1 MSMPPG
7 NGVMLPPLADDDL
20 MPLYASLRSLSDGT
34 AQMRTTLLAFQND
47 QIIANDFF
55 NGYQSG
61 LEPLHIPST
70 DTLSLTERKNGLIM
84 NVGILLR
91 EYGVIQDQLIVAL
104 KVWQRK
110 QAFAGNG
117 APFPTYLDGIQYVVE
132 SLMDRMADIT
142 LFISNLLHFGD
153 DPTLNEFLTHAQTLH
168 NILIFSTFIVEKQPP
183 QVKKK
188 GSKLQA
194 TVRWLIGDKLGINLS
209 KPVVKCEILS
219 EALAKRLTIE
229 NIHMPPEC
237 NGKMTGNEC
246 QMEFDASNRS
256 FSANFSNL
264 VIHDNKRSVKKGSEI
279 VADGKYALL
288 FYTTA
293 IYKGYAINCWALSL
307 PIVVVV
313 HDNQASKGWATI
325 TWDNAF
331 SEIEREPFK
340 VPERVHYIKLL
351 ETLNLRFAYYT
362 GRQLTAENLEVLH
375 KKLVGEAVQ
384 PNEYISYSQF
394 CKDKLPDCGITF
406 WDWFYGIMKLTKAHF
421 RQIWQEGHIVGF
433 ISKLRTKEILSQQP
447 MGTFLLRF
455 SDSQKGGITIAYRDY
470 CGNIIFLAPWTCV
483 HFQIR
488 SLANSIGD
496 LDVLKVVY
504 PTMMP
509 SNVAF
514 SNSPTKHN
522 VSATKAKSEEGG
534 YVDSIIKVQIEP
546 ASSNDQQTSPQLPEA
561 TVADNTSMQ
570 NMHSFPIEQLENEL
584 NIFNHQT
591 FNRIEWQDWDTAYS
605 TASTDD
611 FSLSEI
617 MSPGSSM
624 IGV

>member
-1 MSMPPG
+1 MNVNMSMSPG
-7 NGVMLPPLADDDL
+7 NGVMLPPLTDDDL
-20 MPLYASLRSLSDGT
+20 MPLYASLQNLSDGT
-34 AQMRTTLLAFQND
+34 AQMHATLLAFQND

-55 NGYQSG
+55 NGYQGG
-61 LEPLHIPST
+61 LEPMDMPST
-70 DTLSLTERKNGLIM
+70 DTLSITERKNGLIL
-84 NVGILLR
+84 NVGNLLR
-91 EYGVIQDQLIVAL
+91 EYSVIQDQLIVAL

-110 QAFAGNG
+110 QALAGNG
-117 APFPTYLDGIQYVVE
+117 APFPTNLDGIQFVVE

-194 TVRWLIGDKLGINLS
+194 TVRWLIGDKLGIHLS

-246 QMEFDASNRS
+246 QMEFDASNRN
-256 FSANFSNL
+256 FSANFSTL
-264 VIHDNKRSVKKGSEI
+264 IIHDNKRSEKKGSEI

-293 IYKGYAINCWALSL
+293 VYKGYAINCWALSL

-313 HDNQASKGWATI
+313 HDNQAPQGWATI

-340 VPERVHYIKLL
+340 VPERVHYMKLL

-394 CKDKLPDCGITF
+394 CKDKLPDCGFTF
-406 WDWFYGIMKLTKAHF
+406 WDWFYGIMKLTKVYLQ
-421 RQIWQEGHIVGF
+421 QIWKQGHIVGF
-433 ISKLRTKEILSQQP
+433 ISKLKTKEILSQQA

-455 SDSQKGGITIAYRDY
+455 SDSKKGGITIAYRDD
-470 CGNIIFLAPWTCV
+470 CGNIIYLAPWTCTDL
-483 HFQIR
+483 QIR
-488 SLANSIGD
+488 SLVDCIRD
-496 LDVLKVVY
+496 LNVLKVVY
-504 PTMMP
+504 PTMEP

-514 SNSPTKHN
+514 SSSPPVQN
-522 VSATKAKSEEGG
+522 VSSKRDG
-534 YVDSIIKVQIEP
+534 YVIPILKIQIEP
-546 ASSNDQQTSPQLPEA
+546 PSSNDQQTSPQLSEA
-561 TVADNTSMQ
+561 TVADNASMQ
-570 NMHSFPIEQLENEL
+570 NMHSFPMEQLENDF
-584 NIFNHQT
+584 NFFNHQT
-591 FNRIEWQDWDTAYS
+591 FNRIEWQDLDIADS

-611 FSLSEI
+611 FSLTEI
-617 MSPGSSM
+617 MSFGSSM

>member
-1 MSMPPG
+1 MFTALNSEVTELLFVNARAKLLKSHQDVNMSMPPG

-522 VSATKAKSEEGG
+522 GNYADSE
-534 YVDSIIKVQIEP
+534 YYIDMI
-546 ASSNDQQTSPQLPEA
+546 
-561 TVADNTSMQ
+561 MQ
-570 NMHSFPIEQLENEL
+570 NFYLKKNSIK
-584 NIFNHQT
+584 
-591 FNRIEWQDWDTAYS
+591 
-605 TASTDD
+605 
-611 FSLSEI
+611 
-617 MSPGSSM
+617 
-624 IGV
+624 

>member
-1 MSMPPG
+1 MFTALNSEVTELLFVNARAKLLKSHQDVNMSMPPG

-591 FNRIEWQDWDTAYS
+591 
-605 TASTDD
+605 
-611 FSLSEI
+611 
-617 MSPGSSM
+617 
-624 IGV
+624 